1 MRVRKPLT
9 PQPRRIGAIEV
20 GFRLIRALE
29 AADGAVAL
37 KDLSQRAGMPA
48 SKAHAYVA
56 SFVYEGLIVQ
66 DPLSG
71 QYSLG
76 PLAMQLGAAALRQ
89 SDLIEVARH
98 EALGLIEAT
107 TSSVIL
113 NTWGNRGPTIV
124 YRVEGKR
131 RGPTSIR
138 VGYVVPVWESATG
151 RVFVA
156 YLPESETQALLREET
171 RGRVSAAAIRKS
183 IEQIRRDGFAVAP
196 DASNFAGFAAP
207 VFDHDGR
214 IVASL
219 ALSRPHEPPSRPMRV
234 ALGPVVRDA
243 ALRISLRLGYDAS
256 RQRVPTRQVRSRTA
270 KKASPA

>member
-1 MRVRKPLT
+1 LAPS
-9 PQPRRIGAIEV
+9 PRRIGAIEV

-37 KDLSQRAGMPA
+37 KDLSERAGMPA

-56 SFVYEGLIVQ
+56 SFVHEGLIVQ

-76 PLAMQLGAAALRQ
+76 PFAMQLGAAALRQ
-89 SDLIEVARH
+89 SDLIEVVRH
-98 EALGLIEAT
+98 EAAILIETT

-124 YRVEGKR
+124 YRIEGKR

-156 YLPESETQALLREET
+156 HLPESETRALIRAET
-171 RGRVSAAAIRKS
+171 RGRVSATTIQKAV
-183 IEQIRRDGFAVAP
+183 EQIRRDGFADAP
-196 DASNFAGFAAP
+196 RESNFAGFAAP
-207 VFDHDGR
+207 VFDHDGHV
-214 IVASL
+214 IASL
-219 ALSRPHEPPSRPMRV
+219 AVSRPHEPQARPMRA
-234 ALGPVVRDA
+234 ALGPIVRDA

-256 RQRVPTRQVRSRTA
+256 RHPVPKRQVRSRAA
-270 KKASPA
+270 KKGSPA